1 MYSVLILTHIGHLE
15 PPLKVSRSPLVE
27 NLGSNDIFLSGCVKL
42 LCIHFSSSIFKRNAA
57 HDKCALFCCQDSLK
71 THNRHQGDGQKDSE
85 QELCPS
91 RAITLPLRNPSSTD
105 SCCQLASRGSEW
117 SCQCTVVRT
126 FWNWALGRRAC
137 RAPRLSRADCYCQ
150 VQRAWKQ
157 QFYSTGIPITF
168 TGAQLPRHV
177 HSCHAGCLSSHCFCP
192 SDFFFPLPNF
202 LGSLQNLRWT
212 GREIWLAGHGLN

>member
-1 MYSVLILTHIGHLE
+1 MHTWPTQSTHPVL
-15 PPLKVSRSPLVE
+15 
-27 NLGSNDIFLSGCVKL
+27 LSAG
-42 LCIHFSSSIFKRNAA
+42 
-57 HDKCALFCCQDSLK
+57 QDPLK

-105 SCCQLASRGSEW
+105 SCCQLASRGAER

-126 FWNWALGRRAC
+126 FWNWALGRQAC
-137 RAPRLSRADCYCQ
+137 RAPLPSRTDCYCQ
-150 VQRAWKQ
+150 VQRAWKR

-168 TGAQLPRHV
+168 TGARLPGLV

-192 SDFFFPLPNF
+192 SGFFISPLSSQ
-202 LGSLQNLRWT
+202 LSQNRRWT
-212 GREIWLAGHGLN
+212 GRAIWLAGRSLNELAKSVPAGKQTAARSERFQNDPAPDGGQ